1 MNILYDSRSAL
12 HKTPFG
18 PVRAGESCHIS
29 LWIPL
34 SCGAEEVRL
43 LAEGLDIPLY
53 RQRVEAL
60 YDVFSTVFVP
70 DVPGLYFYRFHIRD
84 KNGEY
89 DLFRRNSGTNIGE
102 GELWQLSVLPADYSV
117 PEEARGAVY
126 YQIFPDRF
134 AKSGECSLKGKL
146 LPYTLKEFDSFVPD
160 APDASDF
167 AGGNLR
173 GILEKLDYIAS
184 FGVKYI
190 YLNPIF
196 LAASNHR
203 YDTADYTRLD
213 PMLGTEEDFCA
224 LCREAKNRGIRI
236 VLDGVFSHTGRNSV
250 YFDGEYLFGGG
261 AVSLGAASPY
271 YKWFDFHSF
280 PDKYTAWWGIESL
293 PCVKE
298 TDPDYMEYIL
308 GEKGVVAKWMEL
320 GAGGFRLDVADEL
333 PDEFLAALRARV
345 RAIDPTAV
353 VIGEVWDDASNKIS
367 YGIRRRYF
375 TGGELDGVINF
386 PLRKAI
392 LDFASGVDDGA
403 ALAETVMTL
412 AENYPAAALD
422 ATMSILGNHDTER
435 IGTLLPEE
443 KARRAAVFLQFALP
457 GAPVIYYGD
466 EAGLVGGRDPMC
478 RLPFPWG
485 REDENLQMLYRDMA
499 RMKNAL
505 PPLQKGDIRIL
516 QAGGGTLC
524 FTRSLEGQTVTCFVD
539 RNSGAFQA
547 EGDAFQIC
555 GDMI

>member
-1 MNILYDSRSAL
+1 MYILYDSRDPAY
-12 HKTPFG
+12 KKPFG
-18 PVRAGESCHIS
+18 PVRVGEVCRVRVCVPAA
-29 LWIPL
+29 LE
-34 SCGAEEVRL
+34 AAEVRL
-43 LAEGLDIPLY
+43 LADGLDIPLL
-53 RQRVEAL
+53 RGDTEEL
-60 YDVFSTVFVP
+60 YDVFSAAFVLET
-70 DVPGLYFYRFHIRD
+70 PGLYFYRFHIRD

-89 DLFRRNSGTNIGE
+89 DLFRRGAGTNIGE
-102 GELWQLSVLPADYSV
+102 GELWQLSILPADYRV

-134 AKSGECSLKGKL
+134 AKAGECSLAGKL
-146 LPYTLKEFDSFVPD
+146 LPYTLKEFSSFVPE

-213 PMLGTEEDFCA
+213 PMLGTEEDFAA
-224 LCREAKNRGIRI
+224 LCREAGQRGIRI
-236 VLDGVFSHTGRNSV
+236 MLDGVFSHTGRNSV
-250 YFDGEYLFGGG
+250 YFDGENVFGGG
-261 AVSLGAASPY
+261 AVSLGAESPY
-271 YKWFDFHSF
+271 YKWFDFQEF
-280 PDKYTAWWGIESL
+280 PEKYTAWWGIESL

-308 GEKGVVAKWMEL
+308 GEDGVIAKWMAL
-320 GAGGFRLDVADEL
+320 GAGGLRLDVADEL

-345 RAIDPTAV
+345 RAIDPRAV

-367 YGIRRRYF
+367 YGVRRAYF

-386 PLRKAI
+386 PMRKAI
-392 LDFASGVDDGA
+392 LAFASGEDDGA

-422 ATMSILGNHDTER
+422 ATMAILGNHDTER
-435 IGTLLPEE
+435 VGTLLPEAR
-443 KARRAAVFLQFALP
+443 ARRTAAFLQFALP
-457 GAPVIYYGD
+457 GSPVIYYGD
-466 EAGLVGGRDPMC
+466 EAGLTGGRDPMC

-485 REDENLQMLYRDMA
+485 KEDESLQRLYRALA

-505 PPLQKGDIRIL
+505 LPLQRGDIRFL
-516 QAGGGTLC
+516 HAGDGVLRFYRTLDG
-524 FTRSLEGQTVTCFVD
+524 RTVFCTVD
-539 RNSGAFQA
+539 RNTGSFRA
-547 EGDAFQIC
+547 EGDAFQISD
-555 GDMI
+555 DMI

>member
-1 MNILYDSRSAL
+1 MNILYDSRDPA
-12 HKTPFG
+12 HKRPFG
-18 PVRAGESCHIS
+18 PVKAGEVCFVCVRV
-29 LWIPL
+29 PV
-34 SCGAEEVRL
+34 SCGAAEVCL
-43 LAEGLDIPLY
+43 LAEGLEVPMH
-53 RQRVEAL
+53 RREPEGL
-60 YDVFSTVFVP
+60 YDVFSVAFAPET
-70 DVPGLYFYRFHIRD
+70 PGLYFYKFHIRD

-89 DLFRRNSGTNIGE
+89 DLFRRGSGTNIGL
-102 GELWQLSVLPADYSV
+102 GDLWQLSVLPADYHV
-117 PEEARGAVY
+117 PENARGAVY

-134 AKSGECSLKGKL
+134 AKSGECSLAGKL
-146 LPYTLKEFDSFVPD
+146 LPYTLKEFSTFVPD
-160 APDASDF
+160 TPDASDF

-213 PMLGTEEDFCA
+213 PMLGTEEDFA
-224 LCREAKNRGIRI
+224 TLCREARRRGIRI
-236 VLDGVFSHTGRNSV
+236 VLDGVFSHTGRNSI
-250 YFDGEYLFGGG
+250 YFDGENTFGGG
-261 AVSLGAASPY
+261 AVSLGEASPY
-271 YKWFDFHSF
+271 YKWFDFQEF

-293 PCVKE
+293 PCVNE

-308 GEKGVVAKWMEL
+308 GEHGVLAKWMAL
-320 GAGGFRLDVADEL
+320 GAGGVRLDVADEL
-333 PDEFLAALRARV
+333 PDAFLAALRARV
-345 RAIDPTAV
+345 RAIDPEAV

-367 YGIRRRYF
+367 YGIRRAYF

-386 PLRKAI
+386 PMRRAI
-392 LDFASGVDDGA
+392 LDFAAGTDDGP

-422 ATMSILGNHDTER
+422 ATMAILGNHDTER

-443 KARRAAVFLQFALP
+443 KSRRVAVFLQFALP
-457 GAPVIYYGD
+457 GSPVIYYGD
-466 EAGLVGGRDPMC
+466 EAGLTGGKDPMC

-485 REDENLQMLYRDMA
+485 REDTSLQRLYRAMA
-499 RMKNAL
+499 EMKNAL
-505 PPLQKGDIRIL
+505 VPLQKGDIRFREAGNGIL
-516 QAGGGTLC
+516 R
-524 FTRSLEGQTVTCFVD
+524 FTRTLDGQTVTCFVD
-539 RNSGAFQA
+539 RNTGEFRA

>member
-1 MNILYDSRSAL
+1 MNILFDSRSSEY
-12 HKTPFG
+12 KKPFG
-18 PVRAGESCHIS
+18 PVKAGEPCRIR
-29 LWIPL
+29 IKVPV
-34 SCGAEEVRL
+34 SCGAKEVCL
-43 LAEGLDIPLY
+43 AAEGLLVSL
-53 RQRVEAL
+53 RREATEGL
-60 YDVFSTVFVP
+60 YDVFSAVFVP
-70 DVPGLYFYRFHIRD
+70 ENPGLYFYRFHIRD

-89 DLFRRNSGTNIGE
+89 DLFRKGGGTNMEE
-102 GELWQLSVLPADYSV
+102 GDPWQLSVLPAEYSV

-134 AKSGECSLKGKL
+134 AKTGECSTEGKL
-146 LPYTLKEFDSFVPD
+146 QPFELKEFATFVPD
-160 APDASDF
+160 MPDASDF

-213 PMLGTEEDFCA
+213 PLLGTEEDFRA
-224 LCREAKNRGIRI
+224 LCRGAKKRGIRV
-236 VLDGVFSHTGRNSV
+236 VLDGVFSHTGRNSL
-250 YFDGEYLFGGG
+250 YFDGEKVFGGG
-261 AVSLGAASPY
+261 AVSMGPASPY
-271 YKWFDFHSF
+271 YKWFDFQEF
-280 PDKYTAWWGIESL
+280 PEKYTAWWGIDSL

-308 GEKGVVAKWMEL
+308 GEHGVLAKWMGL

-345 RAIDPTAV
+345 KAIDPRAV
-353 VIGEVWDDASNKIS
+353 VIGEVWEDASNKVS
-367 YGIRRRYF
+367 YGVRRTYF
-375 TGGELDGVINF
+375 TGAELDGVINF
-386 PLRKAI
+386 PMRTAI
-392 LDFASGVDDGA
+392 LNFASGADDGA

-412 AENYPAAALD
+412 SENYPAGALD

-443 KARRAAVFLQFALP
+443 TARRTAVFLQFALP
-457 GAPVIYYGD
+457 GSPVIYYGD
-466 EAGLVGGRDPMC
+466 EAGLTGGRDPMC

-485 REDENLQMLYRDMA
+485 REDEKLQNLYRAMA
-499 RMKNAL
+499 RMKNSL
-505 PPLQKGDIRIL
+505 PPLQRGDIRFQ
-516 QAGGGTLC
+516 QAGKGVLR
-524 FTRSLEGQTVTCFVD
+524 FTRTLDGEQVTCLAD
-539 RNSGAFQA
+539 RNTGTFRV
-547 EGDAFQIC
+547 EGDAFQIF